1 VSIRNID
8 VPDTR
13 GRSSVDG
20 IAVDV
25 VAPDPRAYGVVSSD
39 STGLPV
45 HGGGLVFDTSPSTRW
60 TGTPNA
66 STSTLSQD
74 GTVVAK
80 NLFPTPRPASADM
93 GNTSITQT
101 DDGFTI
107 KTNKTYTGGGDDH
120 FLYPDTVAGETYHL
134 HAETDDVLTTTLPDL
149 SIWIND
155 VSVPGGLGA
164 PNTYLSS
171 TSVIDMDIPATGGTS
186 GVSFKCG
193 MTAGDHVTWRQLGL
207 YTAADWAAM
216 QALGVDWFD
225 GDSYP
230 GHLLFPVGFGS
241 PGSDGRAR
249 FANTG
254 TAPASVTMTV
264 VGGGSEGITL
274 KRVENSAV
282 LTLSRP
288 CNPDD
293 RIIFDSSDGS
303 VLLNGQAEL
312 SGWMTTDDYDR
323 FDVEAGDT
331 CTVQLSVMG
340 EIVGVPRLT
349 VSAAPAYW

>member
-1 VSIRNID
+1 
-8 VPDTR
+8 
-13 GRSSVDG
+13 
-20 IAVDV
+20 
-25 VAPDPRAYGVVSSD
+25 
-39 STGLPV
+39 LPV

-74 GTVVAK
+74 GKIIAT
-80 NLFPTPRPASADM
+80 NLLPTPRPASATM
-93 GNTSITQT
+93 RNTTITQT
-101 DDGFTI
+101 DDGFAIT
-107 KTNKTYTGGGDDH
+107 TNKTYTGGGDDYNL
-120 FLYPDTVAGETYHL
+120 FPQNAVAGETYHF
-134 HAETDDVLTTTLPDL
+134 HAETDDVLTTTLPDV
-149 SIWIND
+149 SIYIDRSGTGVGD
-155 VSVPGGLGA
+155 VSVP
-164 PNTYLSS
+164 NTRLSS
-171 TSVIDMDIPATGGTS
+171 PSVIDIDLPFMV
-186 GVSFKCG
+186 GVKRISFKCG
-193 MTAGDHVTWRQLGL
+193 MTAGDHVTWRRIGL
-207 YTAADWAAM
+207 YTAADWKAM
-216 QALGVDWFD
+216 QARGVTWFD

-230 GHLLFPVGFGS
+230 GHLLFPVGFGI

-274 KRVENSAV
+274 KRVENGAV

-312 SGWMTTDDYDR
+312 SGWMTADDYDR
-323 FDVEAGDT
+323 FDVEAGGT